1 MSKSKEGGEEG
12 VTFYVYGSGLMPI
25 PYHSLNE
32 VPRLKSEFHANEAKQ
47 AMMMAFA
54 RKLA

>member
-1 MSKSKEGGEEG
+1 MSKSKKGGHEGM
-12 VTFYVYGSGLMPI
+12 TYLVYGSGLMPV

-32 VPRLKSEFHANEAKQ
+32 VQRLKSEFHLSEAKQ
-47 AMMMAFA
+47 AMLLALT